1 MAQTGLNR
9 WIVVLSKKI
18 VIAGAG
24 IGGLCA
30 ALALAKRG
38 FDVAVYEQGIHFGEV
53 GAGLQLSP
61 NAMYVLQ
68 ALGVADEVKAKA
80 FSPASAVMRH
90 YQTGKNYFTVPLGVT
105 AAQKYGADY
114 LHIHRADLH
123 YALQH
128 ACEKLNVSIHLGQTI
143 QSYQHT
149 SQDIAS
155 HNLVI
160 QFKNN
165 ESLEADVLI
174 GADGIKSKVQSHMLG
189 QIPAQFTGQVA
200 WRGVIE
206 ADVLIGADGIKSKVQ
221 SHMLGQIPAQ
231 FTGQVAWR
239 GVIEANKLPK
249 GLIKPNANLWVGPDK
264 HFVSYYMRG
273 GNLVNFVAV
282 QERSDWQKE
291 SWSEP
296 GDINE
301 LRDTFTGWHPEVTEL
316 LDATKSCFLWAL
328 FDRHPLSQWTDQN
341 VALLGDACHPMLP
354 FLAQGAAM
362 AIEDSYVLAHCLASD
377 NNIAAALKAYQNIR
391 LPRTRVIQLKAR
403 KNASLYHM
411 SSPVEQVKLSV
422 LSGLSSFGLSD
433 RVAVNKLDS
442 IYAYNIVKQLNS

>member
-165 ESLEADVLI
+165 ESL
-174 GADGIKSKVQSHMLG
+174 
-189 QIPAQFTGQVA
+189 
-200 WRGVIE
+200 E